1 MKEEDFQITEL
12 DNAYVKNTW
21 YAITVSFG
29 SIAYS
34 HNRKDNYSKVMFI
47 ISFGFTISAML
58 ISLKINELIM
68 KHPELFDIKLK
79 LVCYIFNI
87 AIIALLYISTDCI
100 YNNILK

>member
-12 DNAYVKNTW
+12 YNAYVKNTW

-34 HNRKDNYSKVMFI
+34 HNRKDNYSKIMFL

-68 KHPELFDIKLK
+68 KHPELFDIKMK

-87 AIIALLYISTDCI
+87 AIIALLYISIDCI
-100 YNNILK
+100 FKNIVK